1 MASSSDGHRTHASLD
16 ARLEET
22 LAELLAAGA
31 PGALVLA
38 VGPWG
43 RFGAAAGVDASRRPL
58 QATAQFDVG
67 SITKTFVAAL
77 VLALVEDGRLGLDD
91 DAAAHLP
98 ARFQSVGPVT
108 VRSLLNH
115 TSGLPDFFED
125 AAFAAGRR
133 ENRGRTWDP
142 DELIQ
147 ISLSLPRHQPG
158 SFSYAN
164 SNFVLVGLLLESLT
178 GHAVGE
184 LLRARILDPLGLSAT
199 RLPPAATAAGGL
211 ISTSDDLARFLAALL
226 EGRIIGK
233 ASLREL
239 LTTVPSDWAESRGYG
254 LGIERVESL
263 LGFEASPCGSAWGHI
278 GLGRVTAVALSSPD
292 ATRQVVLMAAAM
304 LTSDAAWAALGRA
317 TWAALCPDGP
327 SRL

>member
-1 MASSSDGHRTHASLD
+1 M
-16 ARLEET
+16 
-22 LAELLAAGA
+22 
-31 PGALVLA
+31 LA

-58 QATAQFDVG
+58 QATAQFEVG

-125 AAFAAGRR
+125 PAFAASRR
-133 ENRGRTWDP
+133 ENPGRTWDP

-147 ISLSLPRHQPG
+147 ISLSLPRHPPG

-184 LLRARILDPLGLSAT
+184 LLRARIFDPLGLSAT
-199 RLPPAATAAGGL
+199 RCSRRPQPPRAG
-211 ISTSDDLARFLAALL
+211 
-226 EGRIIGK
+226 
-233 ASLREL
+233 
-239 LTTVPSDWAESRGYG
+239 
-254 LGIERVESL
+254 
-263 LGFEASPCGSAWGHI
+263 
-278 GLGRVTAVALSSPD
+278 
-292 ATRQVVLMAAAM
+292 
-304 LTSDAAWAALGRA
+304 
-317 TWAALCPDGP
+317 
-327 SRL
+327 